1 MTIVEAAKK
10 VLLEANE
17 PIQPKDLVQ
26 VIENRGLFE
35 FKAKQPIA
43 VLSSTL
49 RKKPDIFVKTDAG
62 FKLK

>member
-10 VLLEANE
+10 VLSETSGSM
-17 PIQPKDLVQ
+17 QPKEIVRA
-26 VIENRGLFE
+26 IENRGLFE

-49 RKKPDIFVKTDAG
+49 RKKPDIFIKTDSG

>member
-10 VLLEANE
+10 VLSETSE
-17 PIQPKDLVQ
+17 PIQPKDLVRA
-26 VIENRGLFE
+26 IENLGLFE